1 MTCVVEGST
10 DCSSVSRVP
19 ALLPVQISADEV
31 ERSVGAV
38 DTGSAAAESTVEV
51 VRSVEAVDTGS
62 AAVESTV
69 EVVRSVEAVDTG
81 SAAVE
86 STVEA
91 VRSVEVAQ
99 TADVLF
105 WVLSVLLLGQMHPS
119 SCYNRSNWFYD

>member
-10 DCSSVSRVP
+10 DCSSVSRVL

-51 VRSVEAVDTGS
+51 VRSVE
-62 AAVESTV
+62 
-69 EVVRSVEAVDTG
+69 
-81 SAAVE
+81 
-86 STVEA
+86 
-91 VRSVEVAQ
+91 VAQ

-105 WVLSVLLLGQMHPS
+105 WVLSVLLLGQIPPS
-119 SCYNRSNWFYD
+119 SYCK

>member
-1 MTCVVEGST
+1 MACLVEGST
-10 DCSSVSRVP
+10 DCSSVSRVL

-31 ERSVGAV
+31 EGSVGAV
-38 DTGSAAAESTVEV
+38 DTESAAAESTVEV
-51 VRSVEAVDTGS
+51 VRSVEAVDTES

-69 EVVRSVEAVDTG
+69 EV
-81 SAAVE
+81 
-86 STVEA
+86 